1 MPILGCLNIEAI
13 NLLGPAGTG
22 HPPSV
27 SNTLATPSKKRIIAA
42 IKHQAGSND
51 TFGGRAR
58 LGHKLRTGTSGNI
71 ESVDIFETIAE
82 RGIEVRENSFP
93 SVQRNAVIPLVVT
106 RAQIVCLVV
115 KGTETDRAR
124 EGQQ

>member
-22 HPPSV
+22 HPPSI
-27 SNTLATPSKKRIIAA
+27 SNTLAMPSKKRIIAA

-71 ESVDIFETIAE
+71 ERVHILQTLAE
-82 RGIEVRENSFP
+82 RRIKVREIYYLNEQLNY
-93 SVQRNAVIPLVVT
+93 VNPLS
-106 RAQIVCLVV
+106 AKPLQILLCILY
-115 KGTETDRAR
+115 
-124 EGQQ
+124 

>member
-13 NLLGPAGTG
+13 NLLGPAGTR
-22 HPPSV
+22 HPPSI
-27 SNTLATPSKKRIIAA
+27 SNTLAMPSKKRIIAA

-51 TFGGRAR
+51 TFGGIAR

-71 ESVDIFETIAE
+71 ESVDIFQTIAE

-93 SVQRNAVIPLVVT
+93 NEIG
-106 RAQIVCLVV
+106 RASC
-115 KGTETDRAR
+115 R
-124 EGQQ
+124 ERG

>member
-1 MPILGCLNIEAI
+1 IEAI
-13 NLLGPAGTG
+13 HLLGPAGTS
-22 HPPSV
+22 HPPSI

-58 LGHKLRTGTSGNI
+58 LGHKLRTGTGGNI
-71 ESVDIFETIAE
+71 ESVDIFQTIAE

-93 SVQRNAVIPLVVT
+93 NVKRKSVIPLVVT
-106 RAQIVCLVV
+106 RAQLVCLLVQAP
-115 KGTETDRAR
+115 EAAHAR
-124 EGQQ
+124 PVLAPPVRYE

>member
-22 HPPSV
+22 HPPSI

-58 LGHKLRTGTSGNI
+58 PGHKLRTGTGGNI
-71 ESVDIFETIAE
+71 ERVDIYHTIAE
-82 RGIEVRENSFP
+82 RGIMGRETSFP
-93 SVQRNAVIPLVVT
+93 TVKRKPATQLAV
-106 RAQIVCLVV
+106 
-115 KGTETDRAR
+115 K
-124 EGQQ
+124 